1 MSRCQEVKNLKNL
14 TFESEIES
22 KLVRGIEDLG
32 GVALKYEAGEGWPD
46 RICVLPDGK
55 ILWVETKRPDGRV
68 AVLQKWRHKFL
79 RKLGHR
85 VEVPKTKEEVERLIS
100 SL

>member
-1 MSRCQEVKNLKNL
+1 MQNLKNL

-22 KLVRGIEDLG
+22 RLVRRIEELG
-32 GVALKYEAGEGWPD
+32 GIALKYEAGEGWPD
-46 RICVLPDGK
+46 RICVLPRGK
-55 ILWVETKRPDGRV
+55 ILWVETKRQDGRV

-79 RKLGHR
+79 RGLGHR
-85 VEVPKTKEEVERLIS
+85 VEVPKTKEEVDQVID